1 MGKSGN
7 PAKRAED
14 ETTPAGD
21 YAMGPVTDT
30 GTEDFDQ
37 FWQQRDRK
45 RPATTIMGRRVE
57 LPPALPLRFEM
68 EARLASRS
76 KSEADVQRLVGIL
89 FGEDALEHWRDNGM
103 DLEQFMVLLAWA
115 PRVIAGQQV
124 TLAEVA
130 DAVRAHLHGDDEG
143 DESGEA

>member
-7 PAKRAED
+7 PAKRAEQEQAPTYD
-14 ETTPAGD
+14 
-21 YAMGPVTDT
+21 MGPVTDT

-37 FWQQRDRK
+37 FWSARDRK
-45 RPATTIMGRRVE
+45 RPTTNIMGRRVE

-68 EARLASRS
+68 EARRAANS
-76 KSEADVQRLVGIL
+76 KDERDVQRLVGIL
-89 FGEDALEHWRDNGM
+89 FGEDALDHWREAGM

-115 PRVIAGQQV
+115 PRVIAGQPI

-130 DAVRAHLHGDDEG
+130 EQVRKHLHDSEDA
-143 DESGEA
+143 SGEA